1 MSSDADVYQA
11 IRRAL
16 GEVDVS
22 WYLFGGQAAILHGA
36 TRFTEDIDITVKLA
50 GQSTTVLAE
59 TLRRHGFEMRVDNA
73 KFVEHSRVLPALH
86 IAGGTPVDFVVA
98 GPGLED
104 MFFDRIVTIDIEG
117 EHVPVACAADIV
129 VMKIL
134 SGRAKDLAD
143 VEAILGA
150 QGAEFEEQ
158 RVRDL
163 LTMLEEA
170 LGQSDLLLSFQACLD
185 SAKHA

>member
-1 MSSDADVYQA
+1 MSSDAEVFAA

-16 GEVDVS
+16 KELDIS

-50 GQSTTVLAE
+50 GQQTTTLAVA
-59 TLRRHGFEMRVDNA
+59 LKRHGFAMRADDP
-73 KFVEHSRVLPALH
+73 KFIEQARVLPAMH
-86 IAGGTPVDFVVA
+86 IASGTPVDFVVA
-98 GPGLED
+98 GPGLEEL
-104 MFFDRIVTIDIEG
+104 FFDRLVTIDIQD
-117 EHVPVACAADIV
+117 EHVPVASAEDIV

-134 SGRAKDLAD
+134 SGRAKDVGD
-143 VEAILGA
+143 VEAILAA
-150 QGAEFEEQ
+150 QGAQFDAQ

-170 LGQSDLLLSFQACLD
+170 LDQSDLLLSFQTCLD
-185 SAKHA
+185 RVRHV